1 MLLNGTPSQA
11 LPARYGLVY
20 GIPAY
25 NLPGPVGYIPP
36 VILQYYGIS
45 NGTAPDAGAGQ
56 TIAIV
61 APYDYPTAN
70 LTADI
75 TLFDTDFG
83 IEAFG
88 GAGGPTL
95 TKYAQD
101 GTFNYPSVDPEGPM
115 AVTGDMTWEEVEA
128 MDVEWAHAA
137 APGANIVLV
146 EANDNTIGNIMTA
159 VNTARNMSG
168 VSVVVVACAFNEG
181 AVGASLEQT
190 YDSIFTT
197 PSGHTPVTFVAGTG
211 DLYPQTVT
219 YPAVSPNV
227 ISVGGTAFEFD
238 SSGDFLGE
246 VPWADDQEFTV
257 QDTYTLVGGDG
268 GTSTV
273 ENRPAY
279 QNSVQAT
286 GGKDAPDVSFLADP
300 DYVDNYDSPVGGVCV
315 CDSYDNNGSAAEGY
329 GPWEV
334 DGGTNLGAAC
344 WAGLIADVD
353 AERVTEGLPALDGPT
368 QALPDLYAIHNYGQT
383 VSSGS
388 PFFDVFNVIATTST
402 GYDTETGLGTPGLN
416 LIPALAGAPGVTVA
430 AAAAGDTATT
440 ALLSVQ
446 GEDLDFGSQNLAY
459 TWVCTSK
466 PSTAATPTFS
476 VNDSIAAEETVA
488 TFYEAGTYTFTVAM
502 TDAEGMSAYSSTTA
516 VISQVATEVTV
527 SPSPATIVSGHTQ
540 QFAVTGIDQFGNSM
554 TPTVTWGT
562 TGGVG
567 TISSSGLLTAS
578 YAAETGTVTATAT
591 SAFGNAFGS
600 ANVTVTN
607 TPPVI
612 NSVTGSP
619 SPVTGTQAVLSCVAT
634 DDGGPA
640 NLSYTWLATMVP
652 VGAATPGYSVNSS
665 NAASTTTVTFHK
677 AGNYTFRIT
686 VLDMGGLSAVSTVN
700 VTVDQTLSSVGVSP
714 SPAGLYLNEVQQ
726 FTAAVDDQFGVPM
739 PTQPSSFAWSAT
751 IGSIGATTGLFQA
764 PGAHAIG
771 TVSAK
776 TGNITGTASVVVNAV
791 PPQVTTAAAA
801 NPNPVTGKTTSLS
814 VSGWDDLG
822 PAALIYTWAATTL
835 PAGAVAPTFS
845 VNGTNLSNNTTATF
859 SHAGTYNLTVTLRD
873 TLGLSTTSSV
883 SVVVNA
889 TLTTIVVSPS
899 PLDMLEGTQQQF
911 AATGK
916 DQFNNPLATQPNFAW
931 VSLIGGT
938 MSGTGLFTAPMAI
951 AKGNITASSGGV
963 TGTATISCGPTL
975 ITSITVP
982 PATAVGQSLE
992 YYGAFTYLG
1001 STTCT
1006 AVWSWGDGTTTPAT
1020 VTQASGAG
1028 TCTASHAYA
1037 TKGAYTVTLTLTS
1050 PGYVISA
1057 TKTVTVAAQGSAL
1070 LAPDP
1075 LNPAKTALY
1084 VYGTN
1089 GNDVILVGVN
1099 SAGQVQVAINYF
1111 LVGTYAPTGHIIVY
1125 GLGGSDTIAVSSLI
1139 TLPAWLFGGS
1149 VKDTIY
1155 AGGGPTLMVGGSGT
1169 NTFYHG
1175 AGRYLIVPH
1184 PSSIETNSQTLDSL
1198 MAQWEAGGTVVI
1210 PP

>member
-1 MLLNGTPSQA
+1 
-11 LPARYGLVY
+11 
-20 GIPAY
+20 
-25 NLPGPVGYIPP
+25 
-36 VILQYYGIS
+36 
-45 NGTAPDAGAGQ
+45 
-56 TIAIV
+56 
-61 APYDYPTAN
+61 
-70 LTADI
+70 
-75 TLFDTDFG
+75 
-83 IEAFG
+83 
-88 GAGGPTL
+88 
-95 TKYAQD
+95 
-101 GTFNYPSVDPEGPM
+101 M

-168 VSVVVVACAFNEG
+168 VSVVVVACTFNEG

-211 DLYPQTVT
+211 NLYPQTVT

-612 NSVTGSP
+612 NWVTGSP
-619 SPVTGTQAVLSCVAT
+619 SPVTGTQAVLSCVANRRRRPGQPELHLAGHHGARRRRHPRLQRQQQQRRQHHHGHVPQGGQLHLP
-634 DDGGPA
+634 DHRSRHGRVIGRQHRQRDGGPDA
-640 NLSYTWLATMVP
+640 EFGRGEP
-652 VGAATPGYSVNSS
+652 VAGWSCTSTRCSNS
-665 NAASTTTVTFHK
+665 
-677 AGNYTFRIT
+677 
-686 VLDMGGLSAVSTVN
+686 
-700 VTVDQTLSSVGVSP
+700 
-714 SPAGLYLNEVQQ
+714 
-726 FTAAVDDQFGVPM
+726 
-739 PTQPSSFAWSAT
+739 
-751 IGSIGATTGLFQA
+751 
-764 PGAHAIG
+764 
-771 TVSAK
+771 
-776 TGNITGTASVVVNAV
+776 
-791 PPQVTTAAAA
+791 PPR
-801 NPNPVTGKTTSLS
+801 
-814 VSGWDDLG
+814 W
-822 PAALIYTWAATTL
+822 
-835 PAGAVAPTFS
+835 
-845 VNGTNLSNNTTATF
+845 
-859 SHAGTYNLTVTLRD
+859 
-873 TLGLSTTSSV
+873 TTSSAFPCRR
-883 SVVVNA
+883 NHRR
-889 TLTTIVVSPS
+889 SPGARRS
-899 PLDMLEGTQQQF
+899 
-911 AATGK
+911 AASA
-916 DQFNNPLATQPNFAW
+916 PPPASSRPP
-931 VSLIGGT
+931 
-938 MSGTGLFTAPMAI
+938 APMP
-951 AKGNITASSGGV
+951 SG
-963 TGTATISCGPTL
+963 
-975 ITSITVP
+975 
-982 PATAVGQSLE
+982 
-992 YYGAFTYLG
+992 
-1001 STTCT
+1001 
-1006 AVWSWGDGTTTPAT
+1006 
-1020 VTQASGAG
+1020 
-1028 TCTASHAYA
+1028 
-1037 TKGAYTVTLTLTS
+1037 
-1050 PGYVISA
+1050 
-1057 TKTVTVAAQGSAL
+1057 
-1070 LAPDP
+1070 
-1075 LNPAKTALY
+1075 
-1084 VYGTN
+1084 
-1089 GNDVILVGVN
+1089 
-1099 SAGQVQVAINYF
+1099 
-1111 LVGTYAPTGHIIVY
+1111 
-1125 GLGGSDTIAVSSLI
+1125 
-1139 TLPAWLFGGS
+1139 
-1149 VKDTIY
+1149 
-1155 AGGGPTLMVGGSGT
+1155 
-1169 NTFYHG
+1169 
-1175 AGRYLIVPH
+1175 R
-1184 PSSIETNSQTLDSL
+1184 
-1198 MAQWEAGGTVVI
+1198 
-1210 PP
+1210 